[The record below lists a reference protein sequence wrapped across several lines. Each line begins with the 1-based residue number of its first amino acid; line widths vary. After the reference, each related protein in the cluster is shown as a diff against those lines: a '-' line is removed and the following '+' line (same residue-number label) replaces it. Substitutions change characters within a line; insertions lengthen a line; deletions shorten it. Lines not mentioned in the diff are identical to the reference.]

1 MGAVEVLAAA
11 MVEARR
17 LDRQDRSRKPPGVTA
32 LIACGFRLCEPN
44 VSAMLRAGQ
53 RLAEN
58 IPRTRPAR
66 EAIDRS
72 GVIMRYQLAQS
83 QSARLTQHHDV
94 RLWPA
99 AVRYVHMRTICPRFK
114 DSSRHVVSSGHAAC
128 ESTDI
133 SLAYT

>member
-1 MGAVEVLAAA
+1 MKAVEVLAAA

-66 EAIDRS
+66 EAIDR
-72 GVIMRYQLAQS
+72 
-83 QSARLTQHHDV
+83 V
-94 RLWPA
+94 RFIRNRKTW
-99 AVRYVHMRTICPRFK
+99 C
-114 DSSRHVVSSGHAAC
+114 S
-128 ESTDI
+128 
-133 SLAYT
+133 